1 MIHEPENVYTLPTT
15 VFFFLYL
22 KATSVTSIRG
32 QSGQLAILLWKLGL
46 SWRIKYATTSLVVL
60 THFLFFRFFLK
71 FSEIIF
77 IDHQTGNKAYFKRRS
92 RLSVTAASNY
102 NKPASTYGLWDGEGV
117 NKNYSYQ
124 LLICDNYF
132 YSEFFVSGYKKCF
145 KQCDHW
151 CGDTITPYFRTASTT
166 SAYYKGV
173 AFNINGHHPHVVGN
187 RLISVGL
194 R

>member
-1 MIHEPENVYTLPTT
+1 MEDKVRNNILSRTNTFSFLP
-15 VFFFLYL
+15 
-22 KATSVTSIRG
+22 
-32 QSGQLAILLWKLGL
+32 
-46 SWRIKYATTSLVVL
+46 
-60 THFLFFRFFLK
+60 FFLK

-102 NKPASTYGLWDGEGV
+102 NNPASTYGLWDGDGV

-124 LLICDNYF
+124 LLICDLHF
-132 YSEFFVSGYKKCF
+132 YSGFFVSGYKICF
-145 KQCDHW
+145 KHCHSW
-151 CGDTITPYFRTASTT
+151 CNDRITPYFRTAST

-173 AFNINGHHPHVVGN
+173 AFNINGHYPHVLGN

>member
-1 MIHEPENVYTLPTT
+1 MSENVYTLPTT
-15 VFFFLYL
+15 VSFFLYL
-22 KATSVTSIRG
+22 NATSVTSIRG

-60 THFLFFRFFLK
+60 THFLFFRFFFK

-102 NKPASTYGLWDGEGV
+102 NNPASTYGLWDGEGV

-124 LLICDNYF
+124 LLICDLHF
-132 YSEFFVSGYKKCF
+132 YSVWVFCF
-145 KQCDHW
+145 WLHDLFQ
-151 CGDTITPYFRTASTT
+151 AM
-166 SAYYKGV
+166 
-173 AFNINGHHPHVVGN
+173 
-187 RLISVGL
+187 
-194 R
+194 

>member
-1 MIHEPENVYTLPTT
+1 MSENVYTLPTT
-15 VFFFLYL
+15 VSFFLYL
-22 KATSVTSIRG
+22 NATSVTSIRG

-102 NKPASTYGLWDGEGV
+102 NNPASTYRLWDGEGV
-117 NKNYSYQ
+117 DKNYSYQ
-124 LLICDNYF
+124 LLICDLHF
-132 YSEFFVSGYKKCF
+132 YSGFFVSGYTICF
-145 KQCDHW
+145 KRCDNW
-151 CGDTITPYFRTASTT
+151 CGDRITPYFRTASTST
-166 SAYYKGV
+166 YYKGV
-173 AFNINGHHPHVVGN
+173 AFNINGHYPHVLGN